1 MDAKFSFLQK
11 KYMREVAFI
20 KQNKEKWLSFEKAI
34 VNNDFDNPDELASQ
48 YIHVINDLAYAQ
60 TYYPKSKVITYLNQL
75 SANAYQKIYKTK
87 TTDTNRIISFWK
99 TEVPLICYQ
108 YRKFIYVAFLIFFAF
123 TFIGAIS
130 AANDGEFVRSVLGDN
145 YVNMSLENIEAGDP
159 VAVYKSGSNWG
170 SFIGITINNLRVG
183 LIAFVLGVFLGVGTL
198 YIMFKNCIML
208 GSFQY
213 FFYDKG
219 VFWESVR
226 GIWIH
231 GAMEIFAIVIECAAG
246 LILGAS
252 ILFPAT
258 YSRYTSFK
266 KGAKIGVKI
275 LISTFPFTFAAGF
288 LEGFITRY
296 SNIMPHWLSVSIILI
311 TLSIISYYYLIYP
324 FKIQKQ
330 VTQPQ
335 NLSPVIH

>member
-1 MDAKFSFLQK
+1 
-11 KYMREVAFI
+11 MREVAFI

-34 VNNDFDNPDELASQ
+34 VNNDFNNPDELASQ

-60 TYYPKSKVITYLNQL
+60 TYYPKSKVIAYLNQL

-108 YRKFIYVAFLIFFAF
+108 YRKFIYIAFIIFSTF

-130 AANDGEFVRSVLGDN
+130 AANDGEFVRSVLGDD

-170 SFIGITINNLRVG
+170 SFIGITINNLKVG
-183 LIAFVLGVFLGVGTL
+183 IIAFVLGVFLGIGTL
-198 YIMFKNCIML
+198 YIMFKNCIVL

-213 FFYDKG
+213 FFYEKG

-258 YSRYTSFK
+258 HSRYTSFK
-266 KGAKIGVKI
+266 MGAKTGIKI

-296 SNIMPHWLSVSIILI
+296 SNIMPHWLSVAIIII
-311 TLSIISYYYLIYP
+311 TLGIISYYYLIYP

-330 VTQPQ
+330 ITQTPV
-335 NLSPVIH
+335 LSPSHI

>member
-1 MDAKFSFLQK
+1 
-11 KYMREVAFI
+11 MREVAFI

-60 TYYPKSKVITYLNQL
+60 TYYPKSKVIAYLNQL

-87 TTDTNRIISFWK
+87 STDTNRIVSFWK

-108 YRKFIYVAFLIFFAF
+108 YRKFIHIAFIIFAAF

-130 AANDGEFVRSVLGDN
+130 AANDGEFVRSVLGDD

-183 LIAFVLGVFLGVGTL
+183 IIAFVLGVFLGVGTL

-219 VFWESVR
+219 VIWESVR

-258 YSRYTSFK
+258 HSRYTSFK
-266 KGAKIGVKI
+266 IGAKTGIKI

-296 SNIMPHWLSVSIILI
+296 SNIMPHWLSVAIILI
-311 TLSIISYYYLIYP
+311 TLGIISYYYLIYP
-324 FKIQKQ
+324 FKVQKQ
-330 VTQPQ
+330 ITQTPI
-335 NLSPVIH
+335 LSPTHI